1 MRKRTAADFMST
13 VIVSASENMLITQ
26 IIELMLEHKVS
37 SLPVVDSEMTLHG
50 IITEYDVMNLAFSGE
65 AARTKVGEVM
75 ARNVVTFALT
85 DDLETVANTCLQRRI
100 HRGPVVQDGKVVG
113 IISRRDI
120 LREILAI
127 YRHH

>member
-13 VIVSASENMLITQ
+13 VLVTAAAEMRITQ
-26 IIELMLEHKVS
+26 VIELMLNHKVS
-37 SLPVVDSEMTLHG
+37 SLPVVDAEMNLQG

-65 AARTKVGEVM
+65 AARTQVGEVM

-100 HRGPVVQDGKVVG
+100 HRGPVVQEGKVVG
-113 IISRRDI
+113 VISRRDI
-120 LREILAI
+120 LGEILSM

>member
-13 VIVSASENMLITQ
+13 VMVTASEDMPITQ

-37 SLPVVDSEMTLHG
+37 SLPVVDSEMFLQG

-65 AARTKVGEVM
+65 AARTQVGEVM

-100 HRGPVVQDGKVVG
+100 HRGPVVQEGKVVG

-120 LREILAI
+120 LREILAV
-127 YRHH
+127 YQHH